1 MPFLYERGVGKNA
14 NLELGI
20 AAQRLQKME
29 CYRKFLLRPR
39 HYLAGT
45 SASESASEWVMNE

>member
-1 MPFLYERGVGKNA
+1 MPFLYERGIGKNA

-29 CYRKFLLRPR
+29 CHRKF
-39 HYLAGT
+39 
-45 SASESASEWVMNE
+45 